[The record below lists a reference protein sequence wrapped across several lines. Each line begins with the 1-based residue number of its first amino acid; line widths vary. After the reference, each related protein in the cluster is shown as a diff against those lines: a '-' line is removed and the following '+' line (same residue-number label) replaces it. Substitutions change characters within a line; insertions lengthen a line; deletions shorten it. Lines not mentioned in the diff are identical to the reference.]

1 MHTSRSSQK
10 LLIRHQTHKDC
21 GQNDFCTLH
30 SGDQL
35 PLCPGRGYI
44 GTTQVKFPYNRDSK
58 IIGSCNGIL
67 LLTDDKNRITLW
79 NPSIRH
85 TLTLPHYP
93 RRCSLTGFGFDPI
106 TNNYKIVSICHPYSY
121 VYAMKTRTW
130 CPILSCPT
138 PVFFGMSNA
147 CFVNGAL
154 HWVVKEFNKSEQT
167 DLSCI
172 MTFDLSTNLFGMIA
186 LPEPSWETARLTT
199 IQGSLAVLSTR
210 DGETWTWVRRD
221 ASWSVAFKTK
231 IGQDLGGINRV
242 LKLKA
247 NGDMLFSTWCT
258 EFHSK
263 VSIEKTHFQ
272 VYTHETGAQSKLVDF
287 DGTFGIVGM
296 EMCVQSIQLLGMRTS
311 CEEKQ
316 PSFLEGKKTGEIM
329 DVVIR

>member
-1 MHTSRSSQK
+1 MS
-10 LLIRHQTHKDC
+10 
-21 GQNDFCTLH
+21 
-30 SGDQL
+30 
-35 PLCPGRGYI
+35 
-44 GTTQVKFPYNRDSK
+44 
-58 IIGSCNGIL
+58 
-67 LLTDDKNRITLW
+67 
-79 NPSIRH
+79 
-85 TLTLPHYP
+85 
-93 RRCSLTGFGFDPI
+93 
-106 TNNYKIVSICHPYSY
+106 PYSY
-121 VYAMKTRTW
+121 VYAMKTHTW

-138 PVFFGMSNA
+138 PVFSGMLSNA

-154 HWVVKEFNKSEQT
+154 HWVVKEFNKSEQI

-186 LPEPSWETARLTT
+186 LPEPCWETTRLTT
-199 IQGSLAVLSTR
+199 IQGSLAVLSTK

-258 EFHSK
+258 ELHSK
-263 VSIEKTHFQ
+263 VSIDKTHFQ

-287 DGTFGIVGM
+287 DDTFGIVGM
-296 EMCVQSIQLLGMRTS
+296 EMCAQSIQLLAMMTS

-316 PSFLEGKKTGEIM
+316 PSFLDGIKTGEITQLH
-329 DVVIR
+329 